1 MNYWFEY
8 PNDKEYVY
16 LTYAIVLLGA
26 LVLNLMKVTVTA
38 MLNTISAYWHMIG
51 VGVIVV
57 ILLTVPDDHRSFGFI
72 FTGHGQRDRLGRRSA
87 PTGLAASSSGTCS

>member
-57 ILLTVPDDHRSFGFI
+57 ILLTVPDDHRSFGSI
-72 FTGHGQRDRLGRRSA
+72 FTDTVNATGLGRRGGHGHS
-87 PTGLAASSSGTCS
+87 AASSSGTSS